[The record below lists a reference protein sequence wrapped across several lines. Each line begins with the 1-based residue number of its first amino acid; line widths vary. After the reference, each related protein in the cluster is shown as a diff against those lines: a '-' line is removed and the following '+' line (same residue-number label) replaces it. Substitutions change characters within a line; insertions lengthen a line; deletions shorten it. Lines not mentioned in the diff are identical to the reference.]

1 MNSALRITLSLGI
14 SLALAASSAVG
25 QQLYRWVD
33 KNGKVT
39 YSQDP
44 PPAGAATKVEQ
55 KQLKS
60 SVVETGGLPYE
71 LQQTARNFPVTLYT
85 GPDCGDPCKNGLA
98 LLSKRG
104 IPFKEISVVD
114 TNGIAELKKISGK
127 EQLPVLIVGRTV
139 ATGFTDGQWNSTLD
153 SVGYPKTS
161 PLSARPPV
169 AAAKS
174 LATGTSA
181 PPAPEKPRD
190 NAPAASKQ

>member
-25 QQLYRWVD
+25 QQMYRWVD

-104 IPFKEISVVD
+104 VPFKEISVVD

>member
-169 AAAKS
+169 AAAKPV
-174 LATGTSA
+174 ATGTSA

>member
-14 SLALAASSAVG
+14 SLALAGGSAVG

-104 IPFKEISVVD
+104 VPFKEISVVD

-139 ATGFTDGQWNSTLD
+139 ATGFTDSQWNSTLD

-169 AAAKS
+169 AAAKPV
-174 LATGTSA
+174 ATGTSA
-181 PPAPEKPRD
+181 PPAPEKPQD

>member
-1 MNSALRITLSLGI
+1 MNRASRIVLSLGI
-14 SLALAASSAVG
+14 SLALAAGSAVG
-25 QQLYRWVD
+25 QQLYRWID

-71 LQQTARNFPVTLYT
+71 LQQTAKNFPITIYT

-104 IPFKEISVVD
+104 APFKEISVAD
-114 TNGIAELKKISGK
+114 AAGIAELKRISGK
-127 EQLPVLIVGRTV
+127 EQLPVLNVGKTV
-139 ATGFTDGQWNSTLD
+139 ATGFTESQWHSTLD
-153 SVGYPKTS
+153 LVGYPKTA
-161 PLSARPPV
+161 PFSARPPV
-169 AAAKS
+169 AAAK
-174 LATGTSA
+174 AGNTGNGNA
-181 PPAPEKPRD
+181 PVAEKPQD
-190 NAPAASKQ
+190 NGPAAAKQ

>member
-1 MNSALRITLSLGI
+1 MNNALRITLSLGI
-14 SLALAASSAVG
+14 CLGLAASGAVA
-25 QQLYRWVD
+25 QQMFRWVD

-44 PPAGAATKVEQ
+44 PPAGAATKVER

-71 LQQTARNFPVTLYT
+71 VQQTAKNFPVTIYT

-104 IPFKEISVVD
+104 TPFKEVSVAD
-114 TNGIAELKKISGK
+114 AAGIAELKKISGK
-127 EQLPVLIVGRTV
+127 EQLPVLIVGKTV
-139 ATGFTDGQWNSTLD
+139 ATGFTESQWNSTLD
-153 SVGYPKTS
+153 LVGYPKTVPS
-161 PLSARPPV
+161 TARQPV
-169 AAAKS
+169 AAAKPVG
-174 LATGTSA
+174 AGNNAA
-181 PPAPEKPRD
+181 PVAEKPQD

>member
-1 MNSALRITLSLGI
+1 MNSALRIAISLGI
-14 SLALAASSAVG
+14 SLALAVGSAVG

-44 PPAGAATKVEQ
+44 PPAGAAAKVEQ

-71 LQQTARNFPVTLYT
+71 LQQTAKNFPVTLYT
-85 GPDCGDPCKNGLA
+85 GPDCGDPCKNSRA

-104 IPFKEISVVD
+104 VPFKEISVTD
-114 TNGIAELKKISGK
+114 ASGIAELKKVSGK

-139 ATGFTDGQWNSTLD
+139 ATGFTEDQWNATLD
-153 SVGYPKTS
+153 SVGYPKTA
-161 PLSARPPV
+161 PFSARQPA

-174 LATGTSA
+174 AGIGNSA
-181 PPAPEKPRD
+181 VPVAEKLQD
-190 NAPAASKQ
+190 NAPATTKQ

>member
-1 MNSALRITLSLGI
+1 MNSALRISLSLGI

-25 QQLYRWVD
+25 EQLYRWVD

-55 KQLKS
+55 KKLKS

-85 GPDCGDPCKNGLA
+85 GPDCGDPCKNGIA

-104 IPFKEISVVD
+104 VPFKEISVVD
-114 TNGIAELKKISGK
+114 ANGIAELKKISGK

-161 PLSARPPV
+161 PLSSRPPV
-169 AAAKS
+169 AAAKPV
-174 LATGTSA
+174 ANGGNA
-181 PPAPEKPRD
+181 PPAPEKPQD
-190 NAPAASKQ
+190 NAPAAPKQ

>member
-60 SVVETGGLPYE
+60 SFVETGGLPYE

-104 IPFKEISVVD
+104 VPFKEISVVD

-161 PLSARPPV
+161 PLSARPPG

-174 LATGTSA
+174 VATGTSA

>member
-1 MNSALRITLSLGI
+1 MNSALRIALSLGI

-71 LQQTARNFPVTLYT
+71 LQQTAKNFPVTLYT
-85 GPDCGDPCKNGLA
+85 GPDCGDPCKNSRA

-104 IPFKEISVVD
+104 VPFKEISVTD
-114 TNGIAELKKISGK
+114 ANGIAELKKVSGK

-139 ATGFTDGQWNSTLD
+139 ATGFTEDQWNATLD
-153 SVGYPKTS
+153 SVGYPKTAPFS
-161 PLSARPPV
+161 SRHPA

-174 LATGTSA
+174 GGIGSGVVPVA
-181 PPAPEKPRD
+181 EKPQD
-190 NAPAASKQ
+190 NAPAATRQ